1 MVSSALTMHRSNSV
15 SAMPR
20 VGATREHGPAS
31 GTGLFAVQAA
41 AGLVRGPPDLTKH
54 PDGH

>member
-1 MVSSALTMHRSNSV
+1 MHRSNSV